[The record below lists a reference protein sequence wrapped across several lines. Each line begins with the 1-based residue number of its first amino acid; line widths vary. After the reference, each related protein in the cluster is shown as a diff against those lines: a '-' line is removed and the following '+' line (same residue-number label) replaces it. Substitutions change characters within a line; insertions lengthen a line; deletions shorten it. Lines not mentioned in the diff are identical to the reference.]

1 VADGDK
7 RRSGRLSHPNRILL
21 VEDDMPLAR
30 GMAENLR
37 AEGYDIEVVHDG
49 MSGLERGRT
58 GVHDILILDVMLP
71 RMSGLELC
79 ATLRRE
85 GLKTPVLFLTARG
98 EPDDRVRG
106 LEAGGDDYLT
116 KPFHLEEF
124 LLRIRAIL
132 RRWEWYRGAAPAA
145 AQVLNFGGNEVDF
158 RRFSARAFDGSTH
171 DLTEKEAMI
180 LKVLA
185 ERPGEVVTREDLIEQ
200 VWGLDVYP
208 STRTVDNFI
217 LRLRK
222 LFEREQ
228 QEPRHFIT
236 VRGVGYRFL
245 PEGPQS

>member
-1 VADGDK
+1 VNN
-7 RRSGRLSHPNRILL
+7 PNVNRVLL

-37 AEGYDIEVVHDG
+37 AEGYDVELAHDG
-49 MSGLERGRT
+49 ASGLERGRAAT
-58 GVHDILILDVMLP
+58 HDILILDVMLP

-85 GLKTPVLFLTARG
+85 GVKTPVLFLTARG

-132 RRWEWYRGAAPAA
+132 RRWEWYRGAATTSTTS
-145 AQVLNFGGNEVDF
+145 VLRFGGNEVDF
-158 RRFSARAFDGSTH
+158 RSFSAKAFDGSSH

-185 ERPGEVVTREDLIEQ
+185 ERPGEVITREDLIER

-222 LFEREQ
+222 LFEQEQ

-245 PEGPQS
+245 PEGPTS

>member
-1 VADGDK
+1 
-7 RRSGRLSHPNRILL
+7 
-21 VEDDMPLAR
+21 
-30 GMAENLR
+30 
-37 AEGYDIEVVHDG
+37 
-49 MSGLERGRT
+49 
-58 GVHDILILDVMLP
+58 VMLP

-79 ATLRRE
+79 ATLRKE
-85 GLKTPVLFLTARG
+85 GQKTPVLFLTARG

-124 LLRIRAIL
+124 LLRIKAIL
-132 RRWEWYRGAAPAA
+132 RRWEWYRGAAAA
-145 AQVLNFGGNEVDF
+145 AATSVLKFGGNEVDF
-158 RRFSARAFDGSTH
+158 RSFNAHAWDGSIH

-180 LKVLA
+180 LKVLS
-185 ERPGEVVTREDLIEQ
+185 ERPGEVVTREDLIER

-245 PEGPQS
+245 PEGPEQ